1 MEGNHINEVC
11 GREMVEGWRTL
22 KSKLSAYGA
31 VERSLSMNLKRRMAD
46 LENDMNYR
54 NVSSRMDLKRWLTK
68 MMHNSFEIYALLSLT
83 TKRDCTFMYENMKY
97 DIQEV
102 VGLISDKVEN
112 LYDRRDT
119 TELEFINE
127 FREAPEVELTRERTS
142 DGRKG
147 VGLSEENL
155 MGLLDAFAR
164 LNV

>member
-1 MEGNHINEVC
+1 
-11 GREMVEGWRTL
+11 
-22 KSKLSAYGA
+22 
-31 VERSLSMNLKRRMAD
+31 
-46 LENDMNYR
+46 
-54 NVSSRMDLKRWLTK
+54 
-68 MMHNSFEIYALLSLT
+68 
-83 TKRDCTFMYENMKY
+83 MYENMKY

-102 VGLISDKVEN
+102 VGLIADKVEN

-119 TELEFINE
+119 TDLEFINE
-127 FREAPEVELTRERTS
+127 FREAPEVDLTRERTS